1 MGRFLAAAMIS
12 TLLAIAAQAA
22 PYKASDKSNDLHELR
37 GTAISARDGRVLY
50 TELHR
55 WQGDWHLAEYR
66 APDGTLLATNEL
78 DYSPGAAQPAFVQTN
93 KQTGAT
99 QGARWRGDELT
110 LFNGDKSETVAYR
123 EPLVISSGFNN
134 YVLAHWDDLQRAEHV
149 VDFAV
154 TERLLVV
161 RLRIRRIDRADTGI
175 AEAQPAWIYYRVEAA
190 NKILSWFVPP
200 VDLAYDADRQLRVYR
215 GTSNVDIAGETPAV
229 EIRY

>member
-1 MGRFLAAAMIS
+1 MFSISLAV
-12 TLLAIAAQAA
+12 AAQAS
-22 PYKASDKSNDLHELR
+22 PHEPHGQHELS
-37 GTAISARDGRVLY
+37 GTAVSTSDGRVLY
-50 TELHR
+50 TEFHR

-93 KQTGAT
+93 KQTGVT

-110 LFNGDKSETVAYR
+110 LFNGDRSETVDYR
-123 EPLVISSGFNN
+123 KPLVISSGFNN

-161 RLRIRRIDRADTGI
+161 RLQIRRITQ
-175 AEAQPAWIYYRVEAA
+175 AETEILDPQPGWVYFRVEAA
-190 NKILSWFVPP
+190 NTVLGWFVPA
-200 VDLAYDADRQLRVYR
+200 VDLAYSAERQLRVYR
-215 GTSNVDIAGETPAV
+215 GTSNVEIAGETPAV

>member
-1 MGRFLAAAMIS
+1 MLSA
-12 TLLAIAAQAA
+12 LLAIAAQAA
-22 PYKASDKSNDLHELR
+22 SNAPSELHELR
-37 GTAISARDGRVLY
+37 GTAISARDGSVLY

-55 WQGDWHLAEYR
+55 RQGDWHLAEYR

-78 DYSPGAAQPAFVQTN
+78 DYSPGSAQPAFVQTN

-134 YVLAHWDDLQRAEHV
+134 YMLAHWDDLQRAEHV

-161 RLRIRRIDRADTGI
+161 RLRIRRIDHADTSI
-175 AEAQPAWIYYRVEAA
+175 LNAQPAWIYYRVEAA
-190 NKILSWFVPP
+190 NKILAWFVPP
-200 VDLAYDADRQLRVYR
+200 VDLAYSTDRQLRVYR
-215 GTSNVDIAGETPAV
+215 GTSNVEIAGETPAV

>member
-1 MGRFLAAAMIS
+1 MGRLLAAAIIS
-12 TLLAIAAQAA
+12 TLLASVALAS
-22 PYKASDKSNDLHELR
+22 PYKSSDKPNDLHELR

-161 RLRIRRIDRADTGI
+161 RLRIRRMYRDHTGI
-175 AEAQPAWIYYRVEAA
+175 ARAHPACSYYPSVR
-190 NKILSWFVPP
+190 S
-200 VDLAYDADRQLRVYR
+200 
-215 GTSNVDIAGETPAV
+215 
-229 EIRY
+229 